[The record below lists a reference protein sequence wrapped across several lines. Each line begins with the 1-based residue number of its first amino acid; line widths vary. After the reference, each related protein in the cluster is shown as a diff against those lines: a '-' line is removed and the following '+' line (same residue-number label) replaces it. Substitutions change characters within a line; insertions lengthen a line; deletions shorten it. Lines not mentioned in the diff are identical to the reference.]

1 MESERPVLTS
11 TYTALDK
18 STYSLLISNI
28 RRVRVST
35 TRSELQLGSASFDKD
50 NHSSTTLIQKT
61 LIPSVCTLCVRYKK
75 GIMQVRVSSQRGV
88 LLVRV
93 SYQRGVLLVRV
104 SFQNG

>member
-28 RRVRVST
+28 RRVRAFIKGVKLST

-61 LIPSVCTLCVRYKK
+61 LIPRTCTLCVRYKK
-75 GIMQVRVSSQRGV
+75 GIMQVRRYG
-88 LLVRV
+88 
-93 SYQRGVLLVRV
+93 
-104 SFQNG
+104 